1 MNKIIL
7 FLTVIACTQ
16 AYYNNVRYQERR
28 ERPAPVRQRSA
39 PVRQRPAPARR
50 QNQSSSLR
58 SRVSR
63 ARAAFIARNKAL
75 AEENKALRA
84 RLERLQARVAV
95 QEEKQEESEDLVNNY
110 YTKHRAVNLEVRAK
124 PHGNR
129 FRYYFANTAENT
141 APANDQH
148 VHDDEGRY
156 YHNRDSRHS
165 HEVDSNVYG
174 EGRHTHTLRNVSH
187 RERAPVRHHHH
198 SHDADH
204 HHHSHDADHH
214 HYENGRTDRYSGR
227 VHHTTDGR
235 HYYGVHNRAYHDAN
249 GRVYHDY
256 EDYRHTH
263 EARY

>member
-16 AYYNNVRYQERR
+16 AYYNNVRRQERR
-28 ERPAPVRQRSA
+28 ERPAPVRERPA
-39 PVRQRPAPARR
+39 PFRQRPAPVR
-50 QNQSSSLR
+50 QQNEAPSTR
-58 SRVSR
+58 ARVSR

-75 AEENKALRA
+75 AEENKALKT
-84 RLERLQARVAV
+84 RLERLQSRVAV
-95 QEEKQEESEDLVNNY
+95 QEEKEEKSEDLVNNY
-110 YTKHRAVNLEVRAK
+110 YTNHRAVNLQVRVK

-129 FRYYFANTAENT
+129 FRYYFANTAENTANT

-165 HEVDSNVYG
+165 HEVDRNVYS
-174 EGRHTHTLRNVSH
+174 EGRHTHTLNNVSH

-204 HHHSHDADHH
+204 HHH
-214 HYENGRTDRYSGR
+214 YENGRTDRYRGR

-235 HYYGVHNRAYHDAN
+235 HYYGVSNRAYHDAN